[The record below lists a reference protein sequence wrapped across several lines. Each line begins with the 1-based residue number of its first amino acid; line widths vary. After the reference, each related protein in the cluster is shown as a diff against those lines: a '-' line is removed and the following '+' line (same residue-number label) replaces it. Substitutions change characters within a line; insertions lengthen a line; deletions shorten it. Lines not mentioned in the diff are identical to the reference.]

1 MTGEIIIL
9 DIANYHKCNNIWD
22 MSKKKE
28 LATKFYEE
36 LKSGNRITFIYI
48 KDNEYLGEV
57 SLVFDRNDSDYTI
70 EGKRIYLSRFLV
82 KKEYRHKGIGKKLL
96 NHIFEYAIKLG
107 YSEMSVGV
115 DLDNYIAIL
124 VYHKYGFNE
133 IIKVDEDKDGKY
145 LKLLKKL

>member
-1 MTGEIIIL
+1 MKIIKL
-9 DIANYHKCNNIWD
+9 NTQDYYKCNNIWD

-28 LATKFYEE
+28 LADRFYEE
-36 LKSGNRITFIYI
+36 LKAGNRITFIYVD
-48 KDNEYLGEV
+48 DNNDYLGEV

-70 EGKRIYLSRFLV
+70 PNQRIYLSRFLV
-82 KKEYRHKGIGKKLL
+82 KKEYRHKGIGKQLL
-96 NHIFEYAIKLG
+96 NHIFEYAKNLG
-107 YSEMSVGV
+107 YVEMSLGV

-145 LKLLKKL
+145 MKLLKKL